1 VHAVVQ
7 SIEFKGTTLPVIAV
21 ALPCLDPADLT
32 KLAHTRFGGSEFFDG
47 DAAILELGQLED
59 ALTADWLALR
69 TVFAT
74 HGLVVIGVRGGP
86 AELQAD
92 ARAAGLMVAP
102 PERTRG
108 NRRPPVRDEHVATAP
123 LAPVTTGETS
133 GRTEATELYANAA
146 TPIPEPTPATLP
158 APAAQATA
166 PANPVSTATSAE
178 AVLPQTVT
186 PTRPSMIVD
195 RPLRSGQQ
203 VYARNADLIVMAV
216 VSHGAEVIADG
227 SIHVYAPL
235 RGRALAGAAG
245 DTGARIFTTRF
256 EAELV
261 SVAGVYRTFEGGVP
275 AEFAS
280 HPTQVRLVGEGD
292 VQKLSITP
300 LSTT

>member
-1 VHAVVQ
+1 VQAVAQ

-21 ALPCLDPADLT
+21 ALPCLDPADLAE
-32 KLAHTRFGGSEFFDG
+32 LARTRFGDSDFFDG
-47 DAAILELGQLED
+47 DAALLDLGQLED
-59 ALTADWLALR
+59 SLTADWPALR
-69 TVFAT
+69 RVFAA

-92 ARAAGLMVAP
+92 ARAAGLLVTP
-102 PERTRG
+102 PERP
-108 NRRPPVRDEHVATAP
+108 RRPGAREPEAMAPTAEPRDEPPTTDDGPIAETADITVEQPVTSPAPEETASATEPTESSEPIDAPVAP
-123 LAPVTTGETS
+123 LIMAP
-133 GRTEATELYANAA
+133 
-146 TPIPEPTPATLP
+146 PA
-158 APAAQATA
+158 
-166 PANPVSTATSAE
+166 
-178 AVLPQTVT
+178 
-186 PTRPSMIVD
+186 RPSMIVD

-275 AEFAS
+275 EEFAS
-280 HPTQVRLVGEGD
+280 HPTQVRLVGEGE
-292 VQKLSITP
+292 VQKLSISP